1 MNGVKTTTFAYLD
14 YRSFLSW
21 ARAYANSF
29 PPEKMENQR
38 CNGKYTKSP
47 DFCFNDGTIWIRVE
61 RTLYCLHRG
70 ILESHSET
78 FAQILPMRGTG
89 GDKED
94 NPVFLESITSADFD
108 YLVRHIFIGWVAP
121 PPYDTAMLISL
132 LKLGSLYQMKLVLT
146 FAQYHIKDEPRISPA
161 TKINLARRYTIPDWV
176 RPAFEALVRTGPLHI
191 TDEDIDQLGLVTY
204 AILTRAQA
212 EIARERLRLSLAA
225 PPTVLGDGCVA
236 HDRCEGA
243 WKEFW
248 GIKVSR
254 WLNHPDK
261 PPRLSKTCEF
271 IEQLGDIPF
280 MRSRCHSETLLKL
293 RGMAP
298 LRAEERITEEG
309 VEKVLAFHRLLEL

>member
-1 MNGVKTTTFAYLD
+1 MK
-14 YRSFLSW
+14 
-21 ARAYANSF
+21 
-29 PPEKMENQR
+29 
-38 CNGKYTKSP
+38 
-47 DFCFNDGTIWIRVE
+47 
-61 RTLYCLHRG
+61 
-70 ILESHSET
+70 
-78 FAQILPMRGTG
+78 GTG
-89 GDKED
+89 GDRED
-94 NPVFLESITSADFD
+94 DPIFLESITSRDFD
-108 YLVRHIFIGWVAP
+108 YLVCHLFVGWVAP
-121 PPYDTAMLISL
+121 PPYESAMLMSL
-132 LKLGSLYQMKLVLT
+132 LRLGSLYQMKLVLT
-146 FAQYHIKDEPRISPA
+146 FAQYHIRDDPRISPA
-161 TKINLARRYTIPDWV
+161 TKINLARQYTVPEWV
-176 RPAFEALVRTGPLHI
+176 RPAFKTLVSAGPLQI
-191 TDEDIDQLGLVTY
+191 TDKDVDQLGLATY
-204 AILTRAQA
+204 TILTRAQA

-225 PPTVLGDGCVA
+225 PPTVHGDGCVA

-309 VEKVLAFHRLLEL
+309 AEKVLAFHWSLEL